1 MGKLLYVI
9 VVLLIIGWA
18 IGFLGY
24 NSRGII
30 HILLVAAVIL
40 TIFKAIRGRK
50 II

>member
-1 MGKLLYVI
+1 MGKLLYII
-9 VVLLIIGWA
+9 VVLLVIGWA

-30 HILLVAAVIL
+30 HILLVVAVIL